1 MTDVARRSRRGQ
13 LNAVLAESVAGVLVG
28 KEPTADLV
36 REAAE
41 TVRDLCA
48 PTPDFRGS
56 AEYKTD
62 MAVVF
67 TRRALTRVLGLE

>member
-1 MTDVARRSRRGQ
+1 MTDVRVG
-13 LNAVLAESVAGVLVG
+13 LGAVNSTAVYAESVAGVLVG
-28 KEPTADLV
+28 KAPTADLV

-67 TRRALTRVLGLE
+67 TRRALTRVLGL